1 MKQEKQFNEKKRW
14 LGMVSPIL
22 VTDWSLLLLDS
33 FVVKQVY
40 VGGYV
45 RRRIFT
51 TKENTRWEK
60 YYKF

>member
-22 VTDWSLLLLDS
+22 VTDLSLLLLDS
-33 FVVKQVY
+33 FVAKQVY

-51 TKENTRWEK
+51 TKENTR
-60 YYKF
+60 